1 MSHPSDEHQNPP
13 AAGPYPPPV
22 GYPPPGAYPQPG
34 PVPYPPAGT
43 QPVPPQPGGYPA
55 PGTHPPPGQPY
66 PAGPGLPGPALAGPG
81 QAGQG
86 FPGPGLPGPGPAGT
100 PKKKFQ
106 VWMIVL
112 IVLAV
117 LLVLCAGGGTAIWF
131 AVKDDISEAV
141 DATRTRMVAPA
152 TLAGRPKLTEP
163 ELQQAADEML
173 SEIRSTVNN
182 ETSAVAAF
190 YGSPAGEN
198 LVMIAGAS
206 GLMSDPKQE
215 LDAAVRSLTAGI
227 ALRNM
232 TSIDAG
238 PLGGE
243 ARCGD
248 GETEGVPLGV
258 CTWADRGSV
267 GLIVMFFSSRADAQ
281 AEFVTIRGQIQQR
294 D

>member
-13 AAGPYPPPV
+13 PAGPYPPQGTYPNPV
-22 GYPPPGAYPQPG
+22 PGPYPQPG
-34 PVPYPPAGT
+34 QAPYPSAGA
-43 QPVPPQPGGYPA
+43 QPLPPQQPGQPA
-55 PGTHPPPGQPY
+55 PGAYPPPGQPY
-66 PAGPGLPGPALAGPG
+66 PTGPGLAGPGLAGP
-81 QAGQG
+81 
-86 FPGPGLPGPGPAGT
+86 
-100 PKKKFQ
+100 PKKKFRI
-106 VWMIVL
+106 WMIVL

-117 LLVLCAGGGTAIWF
+117 LLVLCGGGGTAVWF
-131 AVKDDISEAV
+131 AVKDDVSEAV

-152 TLAGRPKLTEP
+152 TLAGRPKNTDP
-163 ELQQAADEML
+163 ELQQAADDMVRD
-173 SEIRSTVNN
+173 IRSTVSN
-182 ETSAVAAF
+182 ETSAVGAF
-190 YGSPAGEN
+190 YGDPAGED

-215 LDAAVRSLTAGI
+215 LDAAVQGLSADLG
-227 ALRNM
+227 LSNM
-232 TSIDAG
+232 TSVDPG

-243 ARCGD
+243 ASCGD
-248 GETEGVPLGV
+248 GLTEDVPLGV

>member
-13 AAGPYPPPV
+13 AAGPYPPP
-22 GYPPPGAYPQPG
+22 GTYPNPIPGAYPQPG
-34 PVPYPPAGT
+34 PAPYSSAGA
-43 QPVPPQPGGYPA
+43 QPVPPQQPGQLA
-55 PGTHPPPGQPY
+55 PGTYPPPGAYPPPGQPY
-66 PAGPGLPGPALAGPG
+66 PT
-81 QAGQG
+81 
-86 FPGPGLPGPGPAGT
+86 GPGLPGPGLAASGPVDPGQAGP
-100 PKKKFQ
+100 PKKKFR

-117 LLVLCAGGGTAIWF
+117 LLVLCGGGGTAIWF
-131 AVKDDISEAV
+131 AVKDDVSEAV
-141 DATRTRMVAPA
+141 DASRTRMVAPA
-152 TLAGRPKLTEP
+152 TVAGRPKLTEP

-173 SEIRSTVNN
+173 SEIRSTVSN

-190 YGSPAGEN
+190 YGSPTGEN

-215 LDAAVRSLTAGI
+215 LDAAVQSLTAGI

-243 ARCGD
+243 ASCGD
-248 GETEGVPLGV
+248 GQTEGVPLGV
-258 CTWADRGSV
+258 CAWADRGSV
-267 GLIVMFFSSRADAQ
+267 GLIVLFFSSRADAQ